1 MTADTTI
8 EWQQPRSFSVDRGW
22 YTLASRALLVL
33 LPVVL
38 ALVGYYR
45 AQLAREPLPRPQ
57 GDAAFYAYQLQR
69 AAECHGQWW
78 RIADD
83 PRLGHPYPTEFAK
96 HPGLYEG
103 VDLMLLAS
111 LFGNSFSAA
120 WTYHLAILAALA
132 FNGWIAAW
140 IVFRTTRSTLWAAA
154 AVALVTL
161 NEPTAGRILGHL
173 HLFKFGWFLIA
184 VWSFAAFLKWPTWR
198 RGLLLGLAAAL
209 VLQSS
214 FYLGFLMLLG
224 LAFWYCLEAVS
235 GRVFRDHVTATLA
248 AIVAF
253 VVLAVLFCFPLW
265 TNYTP
270 IVGADQYFQRTWSE
284 TWTFGSELW
293 KYVVPKS
300 SWLGGNYFRDLRH
313 QSPPPPMEEGWN
325 FPGYTVLFTLLVA
338 VVALLR
344 RSELSKKLHP
354 FVFVS
359 LGLMAFWTILSLAG
373 GPSALVFHAIP
384 SFRCYGRAGLLVV
397 ALGSVVAPIVANDL
411 VRICHRG
418 PVRVILT
425 LGLLALVATDARRAA
440 VSFSGWPADSRIPEW
455 VGWLKEQPPDE
466 QLAVFMPHPVARLKA
481 AEAHRN
487 TKPFYWWGIQ
497 SLEWLPLHGHAALCG
512 GDFTLFEGD
521 LRLLGASYD
530 QINPA
535 GLRYLASFGYEK
547 FAFHSDYLA
556 ANPWISKVPW
566 LEAIDDR
573 GEWHFY
579 RAGADSS
586 RFPINSLAQ
595 ILDRARSSDEPHEAP
610 AGCWITGS
618 WPVSEDTI
626 VDGIDWALL
635 AWTDEHGRLLTPPKP
650 AFFQHVFGPGIPAY
664 TIRTPD
670 RTGSYHL
677 AVLDRWRNP
686 RATVPYRIV
695 PNMAASQPTFPP
707 RRPEITVHS
716 VPVPVTTASAHSPAW
731 EITLAN
737 TSSVYI
743 QAQVFRHHL
752 STVSQTHPGLRSQWP
767 EASDGGIVLRF
778 SPDVFDELAGHEF
791 QEVPLPRDLAPGD
804 RLKITVPADRLPAGW
819 ASLPLT
825 VEPSFARVGG
835 REVSAQTADLKIA
848 VEEASSVIARTPS
861 ESEDRKR

>member
-1 MTADTTI
+1 MEAMTADTTI
-8 EWQQPRSFSVDRGW
+8 DLQQAPTFSVDRGW
-22 YTLASRALLVL
+22 YTLASRALLVV

-45 AQLAREPLPRPQ
+45 VQLAREPLPRPQ

-83 PRLGHPYPTEFAK
+83 PRLGHPYPSEFAK

-103 VDLMLLAS
+103 IDLMLLAA
-111 LFGNSFSAA
+111 LFGNAFGAA
-120 WTYHLAILAALA
+120 WTYHLAVLAALA

-224 LAFWYCLEAVS
+224 LAFWYCFEAVA
-235 GRVFRDHVTATLA
+235 GRIFRDHLTATVA
-248 AIVAF
+248 AMVAF
-253 VVLAVLFCFPLW
+253 IVLAVLFCFPLW

-313 QSPPPPMEEGWN
+313 QSPPPVMEEGWN
-325 FPGYTVLFTLLVA
+325 FPGYTVVFTLLVA

-344 RSELSKKLHP
+344 QSALSKKLHP
-354 FVFVS
+354 FVAVS

-411 VRICHRG
+411 VRICRRRR
-418 PVRVILT
+418 VRVILT
-425 LGLLALVATDARRAA
+425 LGLLALVASDARRAA
-440 VSFSGWPADSRIPEW
+440 VSFGGWPTDSRVPEW
-455 VGWLKEQPPDE
+455 VGWLNQQPPDA
-466 QLAVFMPHPVARLKA
+466 QLAVFMPHPTARLKA
-481 AEAHRN
+481 AEAHGS
-487 TKPFYWWGIQ
+487 TKPFYWWGIK
-497 SLEWLPLHGHAALCG
+497 SLEWLPLHGHSALCG
-512 GDFTLFEGD
+512 GDFTLIEGD

-535 GLRYLASFGYEK
+535 GLRYVASLGYET
-547 FAFHSDYLA
+547 FAFQSDYLA
-556 ANPWISKVPW
+556 ANSWIPKVPW
-566 LEAIDDR
+566 LEGIDDR

-586 RFPINSLAQ
+586 RFPITSLDQ
-595 ILDRARSSDEPHEAP
+595 ILAGARPAQEPLEAP
-610 AGCWITGS
+610 PGCWITGS
-618 WPVSEDTI
+618 WPVPEDTI
-626 VDGIDWALL
+626 VDGVDWALL
-635 AWTDEHGRLLTPPKP
+635 AWTDERGRLLSAPKP

-664 TIRTPD
+664 TICTPS
-670 RTGSYHL
+670 RPGSYHL
-677 AVLDRWRNP
+677 ALLDRSRRP
-686 RATVPYRIV
+686 RATINYRIV
-695 PNMAASQPTFPP
+695 PNMTASQSAFPP

-716 VPVPVTTASAHSPAW
+716 VSVPGAAASARPTAW
-731 EITLAN
+731 ELTLAN

-743 QAQVFRHHL
+743 QAQVFRQHL
-752 STVSQTHPGLRSQWP
+752 SAVSQTHPGLRSQWLQ
-767 EASDGGIVLRF
+767 ASDGGIVLKFAPNGGDTGAR
-778 SPDVFDELAGHEF
+778 EEF
-791 QEVPLPRDLAPGD
+791 QEVPLPCDLPPGG
-804 RLKITVPADRLPAGW
+804 RLTITVPADRLPASW
-819 ASLPLT
+819 AAGPLT
-825 VEPSFARVGG
+825 IEPSFTGVGR
-835 REVSAQTADLKIA
+835 REASAQTADLKIA
-848 VEEASSVIARTPS
+848 VAKSSSAIARTP
-861 ESEDRKR
+861 EVRGR